1 MLKTDGWK
9 SFRVGDFFDIHPTL
23 ASGYTNATL
32 FDGGKTPVVVNSA
45 YNNGIGGYTTLKPT
59 EKGNKITFSDTV
71 DANTIFYQADDF
83 VGYPHVQGLY
93 TKDIYKDF
101 WTRET
106 LLFFVACFRKS
117 ALKKGFNYGNK
128 FRRDVAINLHVLLPS
143 KNGEPNWEYM
153 RKYIL
158 DLEIKTKKMNALLL
172 EIAYKKE

>member
-1 MLKTDGWK
+1 M
-9 SFRVGDFFDIHPTL
+9 
-23 ASGYTNATL
+23 
-32 FDGGKTPVVVNSA
+32 
-45 YNNGIGGYTTLKPT
+45 
-59 EKGNKITFSDTV
+59 
-71 DANTIFYQADDF
+71 
-83 VGYPHVQGLY
+83 
-93 TKDIYKDF
+93 
-101 WTRET
+101 
-106 LLFFVACFRKS
+106 ACFRKS